1 MFATQVFSCEFF
13 NFLRLPILKNI
24 CERLLLSSKSKFKS
38 VTESWLILHLL
49 FFFNPSEKAC
59 KIYNSVE
66 RKEYQEQN
74 QKLQI
79 LKINTVS

>member
-1 MFATQVFSCEFF
+1 MVNLASTF
-13 NFLRLPILKNI
+13 
-24 CERLLLSSKSKFKS
+24 
-38 VTESWLILHLL
+38 
-49 FFFNPSEKAC
+49 FFFNPSGKAC